1 MSEAQNTGLL
11 ESGAGEVESLADSN
25 PSTSEFSDD
34 PSSELLHTSNLSSSK
49 KRKVQS
55 QKAPRSRLKRLKMSY
70 NDDYRNLFNITVNEI
85 VKGLPVDEADLLPMS
100 QIGFTQ
106 WSPYEKEIFFTT
118 LAKRGRF
125 DLSSIAA
132 AIGTKSELEV
142 NVYYQLLH
150 KATAE
155 NHLDGPRHHLV
166 GMYEI
171 PGAFEIS
178 QDCSAKLELNADALS
193 ILKQR
198 EEEKVEKK
206 NYDKLWLLNEHTLPL
221 ATQRQRP
228 EKSDETEILNALAQS
243 EILKLKGFLDL
254 SKGVFMNS
262 SLAEDNW
269 RSYCGKKQTPSILQ
283 SAFLDFHRL
292 AISVT
297 KRLIQSSLFFAM
309 SRIRATTSSS
319 YRPEKIVRPR
329 DVSAALNVLGMKHNS
344 QSFWIEVAR
353 RCNLAVYDKIKSPN
367 SIYEELSYDEVE
379 KRLGRRGEVDSQ
391 KVKYSPKPNEI
402 AATLV
407 TTPLSPDTDH
417 DKFLSESISNSSFD
431 PAGSS
436 EDDES
441 LQLSSQDGDR
451 SHNPKKA
458 EEDQDL
464 YVEAVDMRESQRE
477 ELRLWKLLGQDP
489 PVDVKLEEIDL
500 PVRPRP
506 QRKTV
511 DDLDDWS
518 SWVDYTPEW
527 EVHENQIPASSFATG
542 RRRGRN
548 ESWTRLYDRTSTES
562 GSSEGEGHED
572 DDEMS
577 SSIVRT
583 NNSHDDKNSDDEGST
598 SDSEGENSLDE
609 IKSEIF
615 EQSGGQDDTIT
626 HDFNKGGDASVD
638 GIEM

>member
-1 MSEAQNTGLL
+1 MFEAQNTGLWND
-11 ESGAGEVESLADSN
+11 GADEVQSLVDSN

-34 PSSELLHTSNLSSSK
+34 PSSELLQTSSPGSPK

-70 NDDYRNLFNITVNEI
+70 NDDYRDLFNITVNEI
-85 VKGLPVDEADLLPMS
+85 VKGPPVAEADLLPMS

-106 WSPYEKEIFFTT
+106 WSSYEKETFFTT

-125 DLSSIAA
+125 DLSRIAA

-142 NVYYQLLH
+142 HVYYQLLH

-155 NHLDGPRHHLV
+155 NHLDGPLHQTV
-166 GMYEI
+166 EMYEI
-171 PGAFEIS
+171 PGAFEVS
-178 QDCSAKLELNADALS
+178 QDCSAELELNADALS
-193 ILKQR
+193 VLQQK
-198 EEEKVEKK
+198 EEEKVERK
-206 NYDKLWLLNEHTLPL
+206 NYEKSWLLNERTLRL

-228 EKSDETEILNALAQS
+228 AKSDETEVLNALAQA
-243 EILKLKGFLDL
+243 EILRLKGFLDL
-254 SKGVFMNS
+254 SKSVFMNS

-269 RSYCGKKQTPSILQ
+269 RSYCERKETPSILQ
-283 SAFLDFHRL
+283 SAFLDFHKL

-297 KRLIQSSLFFAM
+297 KRLIQSTLFFAM

-319 YRPEKIVRPR
+319 YRPKKRVRLR

-353 RCNLAVYDKIKSPN
+353 RCNLAVYDKVKGPN
-367 SIYEELSYDEVE
+367 SIHEELSYDEIE
-379 KRLGRRGEVDSQ
+379 KRLGRSGEVDGQ
-391 KVKYSPKPNEI
+391 RVKYSPKPNEI
-402 AATLV
+402 AATFE

-436 EDDES
+436 EEDES

-451 SHNPKKA
+451 SHNQKTA

-464 YVEAVDMRESQRE
+464 YVEAVDMRGSQRE
-477 ELRLWKLLGQDP
+477 ELRLWKLLGRDP
-489 PVDVKLEEIDL
+489 PVDVILEEIEL

-506 QRKTV
+506 ERKTI

-518 SWVDYTPEW
+518 SWVDYSPEW
-527 EVHENQIPASSFATG
+527 EVHENPILASSFAAR

-548 ESWTRLYDRTSTES
+548 ESKTRLYDRTSTES
-562 GSSEGEGHED
+562 GSSESEGPED
-572 DDEMS
+572 DDELS
-577 SSIVRT
+577 SSIART
-583 NNSHDDKNSDDEGST
+583 NNSHDDKDNDDGGSSSDF
-598 SDSEGENSLDE
+598 EGENSLDE

-615 EQSGGQDDTIT
+615 EQSGRQDDTIT
-626 HDFNKGGDASVD
+626 HDFNEDEDASVE
-638 GIEM
+638 GIDM